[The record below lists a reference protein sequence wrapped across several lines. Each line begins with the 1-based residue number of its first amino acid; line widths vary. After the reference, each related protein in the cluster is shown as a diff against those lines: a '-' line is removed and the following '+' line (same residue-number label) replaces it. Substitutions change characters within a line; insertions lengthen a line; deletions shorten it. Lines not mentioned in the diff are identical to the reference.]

1 MCALNSFR
9 QFLNRKSTLFRLI
22 MGCNSNKE
30 SVDLHSS
37 IVINNPGAI
46 RMPSSNVVEI
56 TQNFYF
62 PLFTSPF
69 NWIYNVD
76 IFQDD
81 MSDSRKAAMIESLKD
96 SLEDLKFYPE
106 TNLDNST
113 SSLVDDIT
121 STRDDW
127 FSDLSGGQKSKVEL
141 VRKVS

>member
-1 MCALNSFR
+1 
-9 QFLNRKSTLFRLI
+9 

-37 IVINNPGAI
+37 IVINTPGAI
-46 RMPSSNVVEI
+46 SMPSSNVVEI

-69 NWIYNVD
+69 DWIYNVD
-76 IFQDD
+76 IFQDN
-81 MSDSRKAAMIESLKD
+81 MNESKKAEMIERLKH

-113 SSLVDDIT
+113 SSLVEDIT